1 MNEIE
6 QTIIK
11 TEEVIASEEL
21 SARLDKQ
28 ISWLEEEPEQDK
40 KRNKYEKTSSAP
52 YIYEKQRRTKRS
64 LTGKYYQ
71 TLLRKEPIKWLLII
85 GGIFGCIISAVLIS
99 RMCGGNMTYWFQNW
113 WWIPL
118 STFII
123 GPIGLVFFALILPF
137 IPWILYGILY
147 AVVISIGS

>member
-6 QTIIK
+6 QTMIK

-28 ISWLEEEPEQDK
+28 ISWLEED
-40 KRNKYEKTSSAP
+40 KYEKTSSAP

-71 TLLRKEPIKWLLII
+71 ALLRKEPIKWLLII

-99 RMCGGNMTYWFQNW
+99 QMCGGNMTYWFQNW
-113 WWIPL
+113 WCLPL